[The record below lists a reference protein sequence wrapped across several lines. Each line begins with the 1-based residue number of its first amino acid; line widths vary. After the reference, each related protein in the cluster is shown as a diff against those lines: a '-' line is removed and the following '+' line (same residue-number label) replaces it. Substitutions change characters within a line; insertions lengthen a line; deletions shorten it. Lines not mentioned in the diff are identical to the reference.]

1 MFTLFYRNSRLL
13 ILTIILIFV
22 WGISSYFALPRLEDP
37 ELVSRNATV
46 KTFFPGAD
54 ASRIEA
60 LITDKIEDK
69 FTEIEE
75 IKDYSSTSSFGS
87 SIIIIE
93 LNDEVQK
100 SEVDGIWSRVQ
111 NQLDEVKPELPTG
124 ASEPE
129 LEKIKVKAYALIT
142 ALIWQQDNRPNYAIL
157 NRQAEVLKDRIQAI
171 AGTEEVELY
180 GDRNEEINVEI
191 EPEAIASYDL
201 TATDI
206 ARQIQQSD
214 SKVTAGLLRNN
225 NNLSLEVAGELDT
238 LDRVRNIPL
247 NFGNQGQ
254 FIRLQNVA
262 KVNKGLSSPAED
274 LAIIGD
280 RPGVTL
286 AVHVESGTRL
296 DLWAKNADRV
306 LEEYSAELP
315 SAIKLQTIL
324 AQSNYVEDRLNGL
337 ILNLFVGGG
346 LVFLVTLLM
355 MGWRSAIVVGTSL
368 PLSILMVFG
377 WMNVMGISLHQMS
390 ITGLIVA
397 LGILIDNAI
406 VMVDEVGD
414 RLRRNL
420 TPLEAIQSSVNHLA
434 VPLLSSTITT
444 VLAFL
449 PIALLPGPTGEF
461 VGTIAIS
468 VILAVSSSLFLALAV
483 MPTLTAKLYKSVR
496 ANGSVETYYD
506 TSLRES
512 WWHRGISVPILTRW
526 YRQSIKWT
534 TAKPVLGICLALLL
548 PLTGFIQAG
557 SLEQQFFP
565 AADRDQLQIQL
576 ELPATTAIAQTQNVT
591 EQIRDRL
598 LVFDNITDVHW
609 FIGRSVPRFYYNVAG
624 NREQEPNYA
633 QAIVQLDSLATS
645 DLAKKLQSELDSSF
659 PTARILVRQLEQ
671 GPPFDAPVEMRISGS
686 DLETLQQ
693 LGESARSLLLGVADI
708 THTRA
713 SLAEVTPQLE
723 LEVDEEQ
730 LRLAGLDRRAIAEQ
744 LETSLEGTTGGS
756 ILESTEELPVR
767 VRLSAA
773 NRDRLNNITSLD
785 LLSSQ
790 NNLDNTVETVP
801 LSSLGEVTLKPELAK
816 ITRYNGQRVNT
827 VQGFLTPGVLP
838 DRALSDF
845 KQQLEDA
852 NWQLPNGYNYE
863 FGGEAE
869 QKGNALSGLISTVGV
884 IAVLMVATLVLSL
897 GSFRLAAVIGVVAI
911 ASFGLG
917 LFAIWLFGYPFGFN
931 PIIGT
936 VGLIGVAINDS
947 IVVLA
952 AIQQHPIAKTGNK
965 PAIREVVLRSTRH
978 VIATTLTTAIGFV
991 PLLLGGGE
999 FWPPLAIA
1007 IAGGVIGATL
1017 LALYLIPAA
1026 YLIVVRGKERK
1037 FPNGAIATQKFN
1049 KIV

>member
-13 ILTIILIFV
+13 FLTIILIFV
-22 WGISSYFALPRLEDP
+22 WGISSYLALPRLEDP
-37 ELVSRNATV
+37 ELVSRIATV

-54 ASRIEA
+54 AARIEA

-75 IKDYSSTSSFGS
+75 IKDYSSTSSSGS

-93 LNDEVQK
+93 LKDEVQK

-111 NQLDEVKPELPTG
+111 NQLDEVKTLPTG

-129 LEKIKVKAYALIT
+129 LEKLEIKAYALIT
-142 ALIWQQDNRPNYAIL
+142 ALTWQQDDRPNYAIL

-262 KVNKGLSSPAED
+262 KVSKGLSSPAED

-377 WMNVMGISLHQMS
+377 WMNVMGIPLHQMS

-406 VMVDEVGD
+406 VMVDEVSD
-414 RLRRNL
+414 RLRSNF
-420 TPLEAIQSSVNHLA
+420 TPLKAIQSSINHLA

-483 MPTLTAKLYKSVR
+483 MPTLTAKLYKS
-496 ANGSVETYYD
+496 NGSVETYHD

-512 WWHRGISVPILTRW
+512 WWQTGISIPILTRW

-598 LVFDNITDVHW
+598 LAFENITDIHW

-624 NREQEPNYA
+624 SREQEANYA

-645 DLAKKLQSELDSSF
+645 DLAKKLQQQLDSSF
-659 PTARILVRQLEQ
+659 PSARILVRQLEQ

-693 LGESARSLLLGVADI
+693 LGESAQGLLLGVSDI

-713 SLAEVTPQLE
+713 SLAEATPQLE
-723 LEVDEEQ
+723 LEVDEEEV
-730 LRLAGLDRRAIAEQ
+730 RLAGLERRAIAEQ

-756 ILESTEELPVR
+756 ILESTEELPVK

-790 NNLDNTVETVP
+790 NNLGNTVETVP
-801 LSSLGEVTLKPELAK
+801 LSSLGKVTLKPELAK
-816 ITRYNGQRVNT
+816 ITRYNGERVNR

-845 KQQLEDA
+845 KQQLKDA
-852 NWQLPNGYNYE
+852 DWQLPNGYSYE

-869 QKGNALSGLISTVGV
+869 QKSNALGSLVSTVGV

-952 AIQQHPIAKTGNK
+952 AIQQHPVAKTGNK

-1026 YLIVVRGKERK
+1026 YLIVVGKKERK
-1037 FPNGAIATQKFN
+1037 FPNRAIVTQKFN
-1049 KIV
+1049 NIM